1 MPGRKRGAEVA
12 FRAADDTDPH
22 VQSVIERRARL
33 GLPGLGAL
41 GEMEALGPD
50 RRLRCGLRRP
60 HRSMNLM
67 PGPPRTV
74 GILLRRPCQHG
85 AMATIEELLRALDER
100 LLDAIG
106 GKSTPEGVA
115 KLAEARAWL
124 TNPDQPHGSTVTS

>member
-1 MPGRKRGAEVA
+1 MPG
-12 FRAADDTDPH
+12 
-22 VQSVIERRARL
+22 L
-33 GLPGLGAL
+33 
-41 GEMEALGPD
+41 
-50 RRLRCGLRRP
+50 
-60 HRSMNLM
+60 
-67 PGPPRTV
+67 PRTV

-85 AMATIEELLRALDER
+85 AMATIEELLSALDER